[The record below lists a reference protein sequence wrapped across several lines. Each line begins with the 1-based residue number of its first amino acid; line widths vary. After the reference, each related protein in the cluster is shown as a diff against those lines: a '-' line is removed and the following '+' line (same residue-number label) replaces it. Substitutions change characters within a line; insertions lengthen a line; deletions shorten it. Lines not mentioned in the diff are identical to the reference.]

1 MSEGDQNTGQ
11 KILNDTEIGAELTS
25 LVEQNMLPQK
35 IAQKIG
41 EKLIEKKVRITK
53 DQLYKLT
60 EKIQNALR
68 EYKVQNHSQS
78 DKKAEMLLSIQDAN
92 KSWNSTAI
100 ATSDMQTLVQAVE
113 KLSERLK
120 VIEEHQ
126 LEGVKGITGKLVKTK
141 DVRTLVPTDLLEEDI
156 QPLERMPNDPESIVV
171 IMKWLQYLVDKVG
184 KNNLPNVL
192 GYYVDIGWISDD
204 ARLDLIEYSKGIIE
218 VPNQANPPTAH
229 LPSKD
234 HVQSLLY
241 IQKLKGVQLDDR
253 FLIKIERDMEKI
265 VKSLEGYPLK

>member
-11 KILNDTEIGAELTS
+11 KILDDPEIGVELTS
-25 LVEQNMLPQK
+25 LVERNILPQK

-60 EKIQNALR
+60 DKIQNALR
-68 EYKVQNHSQS
+68 DYPLHNHTQP
-78 DKKAEMLLSIQDAN
+78 DKKAETQPFIKDAN
-92 KSWNSTAI
+92 KSWNNTAI
-100 ATSDMQTLVQAVE
+100 ATSDMQSLVQAVE

-126 LEGVKGITGKLVKTK
+126 LDGVKEVSGKLVRIK
-141 DVRTLVPTDLLEEDI
+141 DVKTLVPTDLLEEDI
-156 QPLERMPNDPESIVV
+156 QPLERMPSDPESIVV

-184 KNNLPNVL
+184 KNNLPNIL

-241 IQKLKGVQLDDR
+241 VQKLKGVQLDDR